1 MSIISFANDIG
12 VPAGIPSASF
22 TLAFSLATGIIR
34 KVLEI
39 TRNKKKKRDKIVMPA
54 KSKLNSIKTLISKAL
69 VDLEISHEEFKTIIN
84 EKEKYEKMKKTLEWQ
99 KSVMN

>member
-12 VPAGIPSASF
+12 VPAGIASASF

-54 KSKLNSIKTLISKAL
+54 KSKLKSIKTLISKAL

-84 EKEKYEKMKKTLEWQ
+84 EREKCEKMKKTLE
-99 KSVMN
+99 

>member
-12 VPAGIPSASF
+12 VPAGIVSASF

-39 TRNKKKKRDKIVMPA
+39 TINKKKKRDKIVMPA
-54 KSKLNSIKTLISKAL
+54 KSKLKSIKTLISKAL

-84 EKEKYEKMKKTLEWQ
+84 EKEKYEKMKKTLE
-99 KSVMN
+99 

>member
-12 VPAGIPSASF
+12 VPAGIASASF
-22 TLAFSLATGIIR
+22 TLAFSLTTGIIR

-54 KSKLNSIKTLISKAL
+54 KSKLKSIKTLISKAL

-84 EKEKYEKMKKTLEWQ
+84 EKEKCEKMKKTLEWQ